1 MTKRPVVFPRFIF
14 CPGALRYIRTL
25 KPWPLKRVMIEK
37 YSYTEAEAAEL
48 CSFLDP
54 MLAPDMRDRKHA
66 RDVVDHSWLMP
77 TEADGIVTEW

>member
-1 MTKRPVVFPRFIF
+1 
-14 CPGALRYIRTL
+14 
-25 KPWPLKRVMIEK
+25 MIEK